1 MKLKHSIIFVMMAIL
16 LMLPMTA
23 FAADRLL
30 PTVGKGLYMNQI
42 DTVAVTVSGVKAG
55 CKAGDCKLTI
65 PSDANYTAK
74 LGIYGP
80 LTNGFP
86 TMDANATFEVGKEYR
101 LLVII
106 TPNTSYSMASEVT
119 ATINGEKAAYT
130 VIGSEPR
137 IDLDVTIEN
146 EYSIDRNSSSVVV
159 TRILRDVAYTVEEP
173 VDGVIR
179 KAATN
184 VAGNI
189 TGDETATLWYKND
202 KEHRLSID
210 DRFEDGNSYI
220 VEIHFNVPSGYTLMA
235 ETGKINGHTCTIK
248 ESDSGN
254 FAYVMEYQFDNLK
267 KTPLTK
273 VEYKV
278 AEPVDGATR
287 KAATDLTGIITD
299 GETATRW
306 YKNDVDNLMG
316 LTDKFENGNSY
327 LVIINFNMPVGYELA
342 TKTGKINGHTCT
354 IRSSALE
361 NFGYAMEYQF
371 DNLLKVTEVE
381 EPTIPEVKE
390 PTTLEVEDKT
400 DEKGKDETDSKV
412 EDKTEQEG
420 TGEIKEPKWSNASEW
435 AKPELEKA
443 DENKLIPDMLNG
455 KDFTSNITRREF
467 AATCVKL
474 YEKVSGK
481 KGTKASNNPFTD
493 TNDAEVLK
501 AYNLGI
507 TNGTSE
513 TTFSPDALITREQ
526 MATMMTRALNKSG
539 VNTTIDVNAVSN
551 KFADHNE
558 ISTWALDGVYF
569 MSARGVIKGVGEN
582 RFNVKGNATREQ
594 ALAISSRSVTE
605 FKK

>member
-1 MKLKHSIIFVMMAIL
+1 MKLKQSIIFMVIAIL
-16 LMLPMTA
+16 LMLPMTTL
-23 FAADRLL
+23 AADRLL
-30 PTVGKGLYMNQI
+30 PTIGKGNYMNQI
-42 DTVAVTVSGVKAG
+42 DTVALTVSGVKAG
-55 CKAGDCKLTI
+55 SKAGDCKLTV
-65 PSDANYTAK
+65 PSDADYTATFK
-74 LGIYGP
+74 IYEI
-80 LTNGFP
+80 LTSGFP
-86 TMDANATFEVGKEYR
+86 RMDDNATFEVGKEYR

-106 TPNTSYSMASEVT
+106 APNASYSMASEVT
-119 ATINGEKAAYT
+119 ATVNGEKADYT

-137 IDLDVTIEN
+137 VYFDVTIEN
-146 EYSIDRNSSSVVV
+146 EYTIDRNTSSTV

-189 TGDETATLWYKND
+189 TGDETATIWYKND
-202 KEHRLSID
+202 KEHRIGID

-235 ETGKINGHTCTIK
+235 ETGKINGHTCTIG

-254 FAYVMEYQFDNLK
+254 FKYVMEYQFDNLK
-267 KTPLTK
+267 KTPLTT

-390 PTTLEVEDKT
+390 P
-400 DEKGKDETDSKV
+400 
-412 EDKTEQEG
+412 
-420 TGEIKEPKWSNASEW
+420 KWSNASEW

-481 KGTKASNNPFTD
+481 KGTQASNNPFTD

-539 VNTTIDVNAVSN
+539 VNTTIDVNAVSD
-551 KFADHNE
+551 KFADHDE

>member
-1 MKLKHSIIFVMMAIL
+1 MKLKQLIIFMVIAIL
-16 LMLPMTA
+16 LMLPMTTL
-23 FAADRLL
+23 AADRLL
-30 PTVGKGLYMNQI
+30 PTIGKGNYMNQI
-42 DTVAVTVSGVKAG
+42 DTVALTVSGVKAG
-55 CKAGDCKLTI
+55 SKAGDCKLTV
-65 PSDANYTAK
+65 PSDADYTATLK
-74 LGIYGP
+74 IYEI
-80 LTNGFP
+80 LTSGFP
-86 TMDANATFEVGKEYR
+86 RMDDNATFEVGKEYR

-106 TPNTSYSMASEVT
+106 APNASYSMASEVT
-119 ATINGEKAAYT
+119 ATVNGEKADYT

-137 IDLDVTIEN
+137 VYFDVTIEN
-146 EYSIDRNSSSVVV
+146 EYTIDRNTSSTV

-189 TGDETATLWYKND
+189 TGDETATIWYKND
-202 KEHRLSID
+202 KEHRIGID

-235 ETGKINGHTCTIK
+235 ETGKINGHTCTIG

-254 FAYVMEYQFDNLK
+254 FKYVMEYQFDNLK
-267 KTPLTK
+267 KTPLTT

-390 PTTLEVEDKT
+390 PTTPE
-400 DEKGKDETDSKV
+400 V

>member
-1 MKLKHSIIFVMMAIL
+1 MKLKQSIIFMVIAIL
-16 LMLPMTA
+16 LMLPMTTL
-23 FAADRLL
+23 AADRLL
-30 PTVGKGLYMNQI
+30 PTIGKGNYLNQI
-42 DTVAVTVSGVKAG
+42 DTVALTVSGVKAG
-55 CKAGDCKLTI
+55 SKAGDCKLTV
-65 PSDANYTAK
+65 PSDADYTATLK
-74 LGIYGP
+74 IYEI
-80 LTNGFP
+80 LTSGFP
-86 TMDANATFEVGKEYR
+86 RMDDNATFEVGKEYR

-106 TPNTSYSMASEVT
+106 APNASYSMASEVT
-119 ATINGEKAAYT
+119 ATVNGEKADYT

-137 IDLDVTIEN
+137 VYFDVTIEN
-146 EYSIDRNSSSVVV
+146 EYTIDRNTSATV

-189 TGDETATLWYKND
+189 TGDETATIWYKND
-202 KEHRLSID
+202 KEHRIGID

-235 ETGKINGHTCTIK
+235 ETGKINGHTCTIG

-254 FAYVMEYQFDNLK
+254 FKYV
-267 KTPLTK
+267 
-273 VEYKV
+273 
-278 AEPVDGATR
+278 
-287 KAATDLTGIITD
+287 
-299 GETATRW
+299 
-306 YKNDVDNLMG
+306 
-316 LTDKFENGNSY
+316 
-327 LVIINFNMPVGYELA
+327 
-342 TKTGKINGHTCT
+342 
-354 IRSSALE
+354 
-361 NFGYAMEYQF
+361 MEYQF

-390 PTTLEVEDKT
+390 PTTPEVEDKT

>member
-1 MKLKHSIIFVMMAIL
+1 MVIAIL
-16 LMLPMTA
+16 LMLPMTTL
-23 FAADRLL
+23 AADRLL
-30 PTVGKGLYMNQI
+30 PTIGKGNYMNQI
-42 DTVAVTVSGVKAG
+42 DTVALTVSGVKAG
-55 CKAGDCKLTI
+55 SKAGDCKLTV
-65 PSDANYTAK
+65 PSDADYTATFK
-74 LGIYGP
+74 IYEI
-80 LTNGFP
+80 LTSGFP
-86 TMDANATFEVGKEYR
+86 RMDDNATFEVGKEYR

-106 TPNTSYSMASEVT
+106 APNASYSMASEVT
-119 ATINGEKAAYT
+119 ATVNGEKADYT

-137 IDLDVTIEN
+137 VYFDVTIEN
-146 EYSIDRNSSSVVV
+146 EYTIDRNTSSTV

-189 TGDETATLWYKND
+189 TGDETATIWYKND
-202 KEHRLSID
+202 KEHRIGID

-235 ETGKINGHTCTIK
+235 ETGKINGHTCTIG

-254 FAYVMEYQFDNLK
+254 FKYVMEYQFDNLK
-267 KTPLTK
+267 KTPLTT

-354 IRSSALE
+354 IRSSASDSG
-361 NFGYAMEYQF
+361 NFKYVMEYQF

-381 EPTIPEVKE
+381 EPTIPEV
-390 PTTLEVEDKT
+390 
-400 DEKGKDETDSKV
+400 
-412 EDKTEQEG
+412 
-420 TGEIKEPKWSNASEW
+420 KEPKWSNASEW

-481 KGTKASNNPFTD
+481 KGTQASNNPFTD

>member
-1 MKLKHSIIFVMMAIL
+1 MVIAIL
-16 LMLPMTA
+16 LMLPMTTL
-23 FAADRLL
+23 AADRLL
-30 PTVGKGLYMNQI
+30 PTIGKGNYMNQI
-42 DTVAVTVSGVKAG
+42 DTVALTVSGVKAG
-55 CKAGDCKLTI
+55 SKAGDCKLTV
-65 PSDANYTAK
+65 PSDADYTATFK
-74 LGIYGP
+74 IYEI
-80 LTNGFP
+80 LTSGFP
-86 TMDANATFEVGKEYR
+86 RMDDNATFEVGKEYR

-106 TPNTSYSMASEVT
+106 APNASYSMASEVT
-119 ATINGEKAAYT
+119 ATVNGEKADYT

-137 IDLDVTIEN
+137 VYFDVTIEN
-146 EYSIDRNSSSVVV
+146 EYTIDRNTSSTV

-189 TGDETATLWYKND
+189 TGDETATIWYKND
-202 KEHRLSID
+202 KEHRIGID

-235 ETGKINGHTCTIK
+235 ETGKINGHTCTIG

-254 FAYVMEYQFDNLK
+254 FKYV
-267 KTPLTK
+267 
-273 VEYKV
+273 
-278 AEPVDGATR
+278 
-287 KAATDLTGIITD
+287 
-299 GETATRW
+299 
-306 YKNDVDNLMG
+306 
-316 LTDKFENGNSY
+316 
-327 LVIINFNMPVGYELA
+327 
-342 TKTGKINGHTCT
+342 
-354 IRSSALE
+354 
-361 NFGYAMEYQF
+361 MEYQF

-381 EPTIPEVKE
+381 EPTIPEV
-390 PTTLEVEDKT
+390 
-400 DEKGKDETDSKV
+400 
-412 EDKTEQEG
+412 
-420 TGEIKEPKWSNASEW
+420 KEPKWSNASEW

-481 KGTKASNNPFTD
+481 KGTQASNNPFTD

>member
-16 LMLPMTA
+16 IMLPMTT

-146 EYSIDRNSSSVVV
+146 EYSIDRNTSSVV
-159 TRILRDVAYTVEEP
+159 TRGLTNVAYTVEEP
-173 VDGVIR
+173 VDGVVR

-278 AEPVDGATR
+278 AEPVDGVTR
-287 KAATDLTGIITD
+287 KAATDLTEIITSD
-299 GETATRW
+299 ETGTRW
-306 YKNDVDNLMG
+306 YKNDMDHLMNI
-316 LTDKFENGNSY
+316 TDKFEEGNTY
-327 LVIINFNMPVGYELA
+327 IVVIHFNLPTGYVLD

-354 IRSSALE
+354 IRSSELE
-361 NFGYAMEYQF
+361 NFEYAMEYQF
-371 DNLLKVTEVE
+371 DNLLKVTEV
-381 EPTIPEVKE
+381 
-390 PTTLEVEDKT
+390 
-400 DEKGKDETDSKV
+400 KDETDTKV
-412 EDKTEQEG
+412 EDKTEQEELEEV
-420 TGEIKEPKWSNASEW
+420 TETKWSNASDW

-474 YEKVSGK
+474 YEKISGK
-481 KGTKASNNPFTD
+481 KGTKASTNPFTD
-493 TNDAEVLK
+493 TTDEEVLK

-507 TNGTSE
+507 TNGTSD
-513 TTFSPDALITREQ
+513 TTFSPDALLTREQ
-526 MATMMTRALNKSG
+526 MATMMTRALNKAG
-539 VNTTIDVNAVSN
+539 IDTTIDVNGVSN
-551 KFADHNE
+551 KFADHSE
-558 ISTWALDGVYF
+558 ISSWALDSVYF

-594 ALAISSRSVTE
+594 ALAISTRSVSE

>member
-1 MKLKHSIIFVMMAIL
+1 MKLKQSIIFMVIAIL
-16 LMLPMTA
+16 LMLPMTTL
-23 FAADRLL
+23 AADRLL
-30 PTVGKGLYMNQI
+30 PTIGKGNYMNQI
-42 DTVAVTVSGVKAG
+42 DTVALTVSGVKAG
-55 CKAGDCKLTI
+55 SKAGDCKLTV
-65 PSDANYTAK
+65 PSDADYTATFK
-74 LGIYGP
+74 IYEI
-80 LTNGFP
+80 LTSGFP
-86 TMDANATFEVGKEYR
+86 RMDDNATFEVGKEYR

-106 TPNTSYSMASEVT
+106 APNASYSMASEVT
-119 ATINGEKAAYT
+119 ATVNGEKADYT

-137 IDLDVTIEN
+137 VYFDVTIEN
-146 EYSIDRNSSSVVV
+146 EYTIDRNTSSTV

-189 TGDETATLWYKND
+189 TGDETATIWYKND
-202 KEHRLSID
+202 KEHRIGID

-235 ETGKINGHTCTIK
+235 ETGKINGHTCTIG

-254 FAYVMEYQFDNLK
+254 FKYV
-267 KTPLTK
+267 
-273 VEYKV
+273 
-278 AEPVDGATR
+278 
-287 KAATDLTGIITD
+287 
-299 GETATRW
+299 
-306 YKNDVDNLMG
+306 
-316 LTDKFENGNSY
+316 
-327 LVIINFNMPVGYELA
+327 
-342 TKTGKINGHTCT
+342 
-354 IRSSALE
+354 
-361 NFGYAMEYQF
+361 MEYQF

-381 EPTIPEVKE
+381 EPTIPEV
-390 PTTLEVEDKT
+390 
-400 DEKGKDETDSKV
+400 
-412 EDKTEQEG
+412 
-420 TGEIKEPKWSNASEW
+420 KEPKWSNASEW

-481 KGTKASNNPFTD
+481 KGTQASNNPFTD

>member
-1 MKLKHSIIFVMMAIL
+1 MKLKQSIIFMVIAIL
-16 LMLPMTA
+16 LMLPMTTL
-23 FAADRLL
+23 AADRLL
-30 PTVGKGLYMNQI
+30 PTIGKGNYMNQI
-42 DTVAVTVSGVKAG
+42 DTVALTVSGVKAG
-55 CKAGDCKLTI
+55 SKAGDCKLTV
-65 PSDANYTAK
+65 PSDADYTATFK
-74 LGIYGP
+74 IYEI
-80 LTNGFP
+80 LTSGFP
-86 TMDANATFEVGKEYR
+86 RMDDNATFEVGKEYR

-106 TPNTSYSMASEVT
+106 APNASYSMASEVT
-119 ATINGEKAAYT
+119 ATVNGEKADYT

-137 IDLDVTIEN
+137 VYFDVTIEN
-146 EYSIDRNSSSVVV
+146 EYTIDRNTSSTV

-189 TGDETATLWYKND
+189 PGDETATIWYKND
-202 KEHRLSID
+202 KEHRIGID

-235 ETGKINGHTCTIK
+235 ETGKINGHTCTIG

-254 FAYVMEYQFDNLK
+254 FKYVMEYQFDNLK
-267 KTPLTK
+267 KTPLTT

-390 PTTLEVEDKT
+390 P
-400 DEKGKDETDSKV
+400 
-412 EDKTEQEG
+412 
-420 TGEIKEPKWSNASEW
+420 KWSNASEW

-481 KGTKASNNPFTD
+481 KGTQASNNPFTD

>member
-1 MKLKHSIIFVMMAIL
+1 MKLKQSIIFMVIAIL
-16 LMLPMTA
+16 LMLPMTTL
-23 FAADRLL
+23 AADRLL
-30 PTVGKGLYMNQI
+30 PTIGKGNYMNQI
-42 DTVAVTVSGVKAG
+42 DTVALTVSGVKAG
-55 CKAGDCKLTI
+55 SKAGDCKLTV
-65 PSDANYTAK
+65 PSDADYTATFK
-74 LGIYGP
+74 IYEI
-80 LTNGFP
+80 LTSGFP
-86 TMDANATFEVGKEYR
+86 RMDDNATFEVGKEYR

-106 TPNTSYSMASEVT
+106 APNASYSMASEVT
-119 ATINGEKAAYT
+119 ATVNGEKADYT

-137 IDLDVTIEN
+137 VYFDVTIEN
-146 EYSIDRNSSSVVV
+146 EYTIDRNTSSTV

-189 TGDETATLWYKND
+189 TGDETATIWYKND
-202 KEHRLSID
+202 KEHRIGID

-235 ETGKINGHTCTIK
+235 ETGKINGHTCTIG

-254 FAYVMEYQFDNLK
+254 FKYV
-267 KTPLTK
+267 
-273 VEYKV
+273 
-278 AEPVDGATR
+278 
-287 KAATDLTGIITD
+287 
-299 GETATRW
+299 
-306 YKNDVDNLMG
+306 
-316 LTDKFENGNSY
+316 
-327 LVIINFNMPVGYELA
+327 
-342 TKTGKINGHTCT
+342 
-354 IRSSALE
+354 
-361 NFGYAMEYQF
+361 MEYQF

-381 EPTIPEVKE
+381 EPTIPEV
-390 PTTLEVEDKT
+390 
-400 DEKGKDETDSKV
+400 
-412 EDKTEQEG
+412 
-420 TGEIKEPKWSNASEW
+420 KEPKWSNASEW

-539 VNTTIDVNAVSN
+539 VNTTIDVNDVSN

>member
-1 MKLKHSIIFVMMAIL
+1 MKLKQSIIFMVIAIL
-16 LMLPMTA
+16 LMLPMTTL
-23 FAADRLL
+23 AADRLL
-30 PTVGKGLYMNQI
+30 PTIGKGNYMNQI
-42 DTVAVTVSGVKAG
+42 DTVALTVSGVKAG
-55 CKAGDCKLTI
+55 SKAGDCKLTV
-65 PSDANYTAK
+65 PSDADYTATFK
-74 LGIYGP
+74 IYEI
-80 LTNGFP
+80 LTSGFP
-86 TMDANATFEVGKEYR
+86 RMDDNATFEVGKEYR

-106 TPNTSYSMASEVT
+106 APNASYSMASEVT
-119 ATINGEKAAYT
+119 ATVNGEKADYT

-137 IDLDVTIEN
+137 VYFDVTIEN
-146 EYSIDRNSSSVVV
+146 EYTIDRNTSSTV

-189 TGDETATLWYKND
+189 TGDETATIWYKND
-202 KEHRLSID
+202 KEHRIGID

-235 ETGKINGHTCTIK
+235 ETGKINGHTCTIG

-254 FAYVMEYQFDNLK
+254 FKYVMEYQFDNLK
-267 KTPLTK
+267 KTPLTT

-390 PTTLEVEDKT
+390 P
-400 DEKGKDETDSKV
+400 
-412 EDKTEQEG
+412 
-420 TGEIKEPKWSNASEW
+420 KWSNASEW

-481 KGTKASNNPFTD
+481 KGTQASNNPFTD

>member
-1 MKLKHSIIFVMMAIL
+1 MMAIL

-86 TMDANATFEVGKEYR
+86 TIDANATFEVGKEYR

-146 EYSIDRNSSSVVV
+146 EYTIDRSTSSTV

-184 VAGNI
+184 VAGKM

-202 KEHRLSID
+202 KEHRIGID

-235 ETGKINGHTCTIK
+235 ETGKINGHTCTIG

-254 FAYVMEYQFDNLK
+254 FKYV
-267 KTPLTK
+267 
-273 VEYKV
+273 
-278 AEPVDGATR
+278 
-287 KAATDLTGIITD
+287 
-299 GETATRW
+299 
-306 YKNDVDNLMG
+306 
-316 LTDKFENGNSY
+316 
-327 LVIINFNMPVGYELA
+327 
-342 TKTGKINGHTCT
+342 
-354 IRSSALE
+354 
-361 NFGYAMEYQF
+361 MEYQF

-381 EPTIPEVKE
+381 EPTIPEV
-390 PTTLEVEDKT
+390 
-400 DEKGKDETDSKV
+400 
-412 EDKTEQEG
+412 
-420 TGEIKEPKWSNASEW
+420 KEPKWSNASEW

-481 KGTKASNNPFTD
+481 KGTQASNNPFTD

-513 TTFSPDALITREQ
+513 TTFSPDALITREH

>member
-1 MKLKHSIIFVMMAIL
+1 MKLKQSIIFMVIAIL
-16 LMLPMTA
+16 LMLPMTTL
-23 FAADRLL
+23 AADRLL
-30 PTVGKGLYMNQI
+30 PTIGKGNYMNQI
-42 DTVAVTVSGVKAG
+42 DTVALTVSGVKAG
-55 CKAGDCKLTI
+55 SKAGDCKLTV
-65 PSDANYTAK
+65 PSDADYTATLK
-74 LGIYGP
+74 IYEI
-80 LTNGFP
+80 LTSGFP
-86 TMDANATFEVGKEYR
+86 RMDDNATFEVGKEYR

-106 TPNTSYSMASEVT
+106 APNASYSMASEVT
-119 ATINGEKAAYT
+119 ATVNGEKADYT

-137 IDLDVTIEN
+137 VYFDVTIEN
-146 EYSIDRNSSSVVV
+146 EYTIDRNTSSTV

-189 TGDETATLWYKND
+189 TGGETATIWYKND
-202 KEHRLSID
+202 KEHRIGID

-235 ETGKINGHTCTIK
+235 ETGKINGHTCTIG

-254 FAYVMEYQFDNLK
+254 FKYVMEYQFDNLK
-267 KTPLTK
+267 KTPLTT

-390 PTTLEVEDKT
+390 PTTPE
-400 DEKGKDETDSKV
+400 V

>member
-1 MKLKHSIIFVMMAIL
+1 MKLKQLIIFMVIAIL
-16 LMLPMTA
+16 LMLPMTTL
-23 FAADRLL
+23 AADRLL
-30 PTVGKGLYMNQI
+30 PTIGKGNYMNQI
-42 DTVAVTVSGVKAG
+42 DTVALTVSGVKAG
-55 CKAGDCKLTI
+55 SKAGDCKLTV
-65 PSDANYTAK
+65 PSDADYTATLK
-74 LGIYGP
+74 IYEI
-80 LTNGFP
+80 LTSGFP
-86 TMDANATFEVGKEYR
+86 RMDDNATFEVGKEYR

-106 TPNTSYSMASEVT
+106 APNASYSMASEVT
-119 ATINGEKAAYT
+119 ATVNGEKADYT

-137 IDLDVTIEN
+137 VYFDVTIEN
-146 EYSIDRNSSSVVV
+146 EYTIDRNTSSTV

-189 TGDETATLWYKND
+189 TGGETATIWYKND
-202 KEHRLSID
+202 KEHRIGID

-235 ETGKINGHTCTIK
+235 ETGKINGHTCTIG

-254 FAYVMEYQFDNLK
+254 FKYVMEYQFDNLK
-267 KTPLTK
+267 KTPLTT

-390 PTTLEVEDKT
+390 PTTPE
-400 DEKGKDETDSKV
+400 V